1 MSVLIGLLGAY
12 EQWGVS
18 TTSFPISVSA
28 VYSIIA
34 AKKDTGANSVP
45 DVREYSNAGFV
56 YYGPSPYAWVA
67 VCKA

>member
-1 MSVLIGLLGAY
+1 M
-12 EQWGVS
+12 

-34 AKKDTGANSVP
+34 AKKDTSANSVP
-45 DVREYSNAGFV
+45 DVQNYSSTGFA
-56 YYGPSPYAWVA
+56 YYGPSPYAWFA